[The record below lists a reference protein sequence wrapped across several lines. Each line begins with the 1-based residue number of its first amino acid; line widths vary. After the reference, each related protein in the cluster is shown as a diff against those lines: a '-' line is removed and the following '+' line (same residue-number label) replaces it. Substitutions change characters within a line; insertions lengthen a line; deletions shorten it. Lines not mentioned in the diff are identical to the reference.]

1 VQTGPVLHQ
10 AELGPDVAVL
20 RDYAQTVQDLGY
32 DFIVAA
38 DHVVGA
44 DPAAYPQLDRVFP
57 IDTFLREPL
66 TVFAFVS
73 AVAPGLG
80 FVSSVIILPQRQTVM
95 VAKQAADLDTLC
107 KGRLRLG
114 VGIGWNPIEYEALGM
129 GFEDRAR
136 RFEEQIDVLRRLWTE
151 RVVTFDGRFHHLH
164 AAGINPR
171 PIQQPIPIWIGAS
184 AEAAVKRAAR
194 IADGFLPLRPLS
206 GGWQATMDKVWGWLE
221 EFGRSRSDFGV
232 EGRLDAGSGTPDE
245 WRATYEMWRGFG
257 ASHLSISTAGLGTL
271 AAHLD
276 RLREVRDAL
285 DL

>member
-32 DFIVAA
+32 DFIVAS

-151 RVVTFDGRFHHLH
+151 RVVTFDGRFHHVH

-221 EFGRSRSDFGV
+221 EFGRSRSDLGV

-245 WRATYEMWRGFG
+245 WRAGYEMWRGFG
-257 ASHLSISTAGLGTL
+257 ASHLSISTAGLRTP

>member
-32 DFIVAA
+32 DFIVAS

>member
-32 DFIVAA
+32 DFIVAS

-114 VGIGWNPIEYEALGM
+114 VGIGWNPIEYEALGIR
-129 GFEDRAR
+129 FDDRAR
-136 RFEEQIDVLRRLWTE
+136 RFEEQIEVLRRLWTE

-245 WRATYEMWRGFG
+245 WRAGYEMWRGFG
-257 ASHLSISTAGLGTL
+257 ASHLSISTAGLRTP

>member
-10 AELGPDVAVL
+10 HELGPDVAVL

-114 VGIGWNPIEYEALGM
+114 VGIGWNPIEYEALGVR
-129 GFEDRAR
+129 FEDRAR
-136 RFEEQIDVLRRLWTE
+136 RFEEQIEVLRRLWTE

-206 GGWQATMDKVWGWLE
+206 GGWQATMDKVSGWLE

-257 ASHLSISTAGLGTL
+257 ASHLSISTAVLRTP